1 MKKFITTTIEVT
13 VIIVVAIAFFL
24 AFLFYTP
31 STYAQSIQRTGNVFV
46 TTNSSSKGNVEK
58 TKYQWQDS
66 TGKKYDIYISK
77 KSGACFV
84 IRTSKKSGK
93 EYKYYLSDEITS
105 QICKEMGVKRVKRAR
120 KK

>member
-1 MKKFITTTIEVT
+1 MKRFIKITIEAVVT
-13 VIIVVAIAFFL
+13 IVVAIAFFL

-31 STYAQSIQRTGNVFV
+31 STYAQNVQRTGNVFI

-84 IRTSKKSGK
+84 MRISKNGK
-93 EYKYYLSDEITS
+93 EYKYYLPDEITS